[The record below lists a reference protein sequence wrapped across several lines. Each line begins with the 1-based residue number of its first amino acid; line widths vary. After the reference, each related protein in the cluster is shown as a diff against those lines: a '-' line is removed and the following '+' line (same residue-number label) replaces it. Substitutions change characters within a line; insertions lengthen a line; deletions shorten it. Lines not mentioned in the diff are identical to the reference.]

1 MRPTTLNSAQYNP
14 GDPPADPQQL
24 QRFLR
29 EEFVK
34 LKAAVNALALG
45 HLDVTTV
52 APTKP
57 REGDWRIADGVL
69 WNPLGTGKGPVW
81 YDATAVAWKAF

>member
-14 GDPPADPQQL
+14 GDPPADPAQL

-29 EEFVK
+29 EELVK
-34 LKAAVNALALG
+34 LKAVIALIG
-45 HLDVTTV
+45 DGFDPVVYV

-57 REGDWRIADGVL
+57 TKGMRRYADGTS
-69 WNPLGTGKGPVW
+69 WNPSGGAGLYIYNGT
-81 YDATAVAWKAF
+81 AWVLVKTL